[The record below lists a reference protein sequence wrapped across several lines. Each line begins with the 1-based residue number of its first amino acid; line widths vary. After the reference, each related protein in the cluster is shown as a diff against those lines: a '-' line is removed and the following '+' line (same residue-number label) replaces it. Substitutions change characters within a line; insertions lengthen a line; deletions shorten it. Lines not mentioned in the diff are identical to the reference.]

1 MFIKNKQKLVGL
13 LFILASFYFIKYCFF
28 NRTQFVVLKHMTR
41 IDTIEN
47 RIDEVILVKNPPKTA
62 KELEKLIVLY
72 NSKRKID
79 YQNIKQLF
87 IKERD
92 FILFPAF
99 NLNENYKYEDFET
112 KSDKLDNAD
121 FLGERR
127 RSFSVNRNK
136 VFDTTECFVSQYN
149 YYKV

>member
-1 MFIKNKQKLVGL
+1 MFIKHKQKLVG
-13 LFILASFYFIKYCFF
+13 FIIILVSLYLIKSYFFSK
-28 NRTQFVVLKHMTR
+28 TEFVVLKQMTR
-41 IDTIEN
+41 IDTLEN
-47 RIDEVILVKNPPKTA
+47 RIDEVVLVKNPPKTA

-72 NSKRKID
+72 NSERIFE
-79 YQNIKQLF
+79 YPNIKQLF
-87 IKERD
+87 IKERNY
-92 FILFPAF
+92 ILFPAIG
-99 NLNENYKYEDFET
+99 LQENYKYEDSET

-149 YYKV
+149 YYKE